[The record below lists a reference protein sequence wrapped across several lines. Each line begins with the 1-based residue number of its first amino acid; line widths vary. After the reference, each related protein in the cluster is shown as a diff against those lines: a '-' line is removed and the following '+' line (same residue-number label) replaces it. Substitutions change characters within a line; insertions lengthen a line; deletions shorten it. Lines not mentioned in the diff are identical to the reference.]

1 MVLPTLAEAED
12 LRVVDGLPPLQEPNV
27 TALVQLLDRVDPP
40 ADRPLDSADWASIL
54 ADPAAVRGEVFRVTG
69 RYAGR
74 ERAAEA
80 RGIPLTEWGVIA
92 TDAAGADL
100 PLVVYLPRRN
110 ARPPSAGAEVTGTA
124 RFLALWTDAD
134 AAGEPRSYPVLV
146 SRNLAAVAVPPSPSA
161 GRAAWIPRLA
171 AAALLLAAA
180 ARLLARRGRRRPQR
194 RMHHGPRPVLA
205 GADLPEAASDLPVDP
220 AEALARLAEAS
231 DRPEDA

>member
-1 MVLPTLAEAED
+1 MLPALATAAE

-40 ADRPLDSADWASIL
+40 ADRPLGAADWASIL
-54 ADPAAVRGEVFRVTG
+54 ADPAAVRGGLFRVDG

-74 ERAAEA
+74 QRAAEA
-80 RGIPLTEWGVIA
+80 RGVPLTEWGVIA

-110 ARPPSAGAEVTGTA
+110 ARPPAAGAEVTGTA

-134 AAGEPRSYPVLV
+134 AAGAPRSYPVLV

-171 AAALLLAAA
+171 ALALLLAAA
-180 ARLLARRGRRRPQR
+180 AWLLGRRGPKAPRREKLHRPRQAN
-194 RMHHGPRPVLA
+194 P
-205 GADLPEAASDLPVDP
+205 GADLPEAASDLPADP
-220 AEALARLAEAS
+220 ADALARLAEVG
-231 DRPEDA
+231 DRPDDT